1 MKKLI
6 FGSLISL
13 LALSACEKKVTT
25 TIEEDG
31 DRTTVETVGLDK
43 ERIDSTAEK
52 VGDKIEVAAEQTGE
66 ALKETGQNIKEKVNE
81 ADHEIKVKE
90 ERRETKKIDPDIK

>member
-6 FGSLISL
+6 FGSFILL
-13 LALSACEKKVTT
+13 LAFTSCEKKVTT

-52 VGDKIEVAAEQTGE
+52 VGDKIEVVAEQTGD
-66 ALKETGQNIKEKVNE
+66 ALQETGENIKEEINK
-81 ADHEIKVKE
+81 ADHEVTIQK
-90 ERRETKKIDPDIK
+90 ERRETRKKPDSL

>member
-6 FGSLISL
+6 FGSFISI
-13 LALSACEKKVTT
+13 LALTACEKKVTT
-25 TIEEDG
+25 TIEKDG

-43 ERIDSTAEK
+43 ERIDSTAKK
-52 VGDKIEVAAEQTGE
+52 VGAKIEVAAEQTGE

-90 ERRETKKIDPDIK
+90 ERRETKQIDPDIK